1 MSLPT
6 QLTLLEELV
15 LLGIDDTTGSLR
27 QTPPLAF
34 GYALAGALLSDL
46 ALRNR
51 IDTDPAK
58 VFVIDP
64 SPTGDTLLDQALT
77 QIAAE
82 SEPRPVSRWLATF
95 SYDRGKWEQAALSRL
110 VARNILRIDTQK
122 ILWVF
127 GVRRYPLIDNREVTE
142 VKTRLSALILGDDIP
157 DPRDAVLIS
166 LLAACNL
173 VSHVFPEPAYA
184 HRSERIARLARLE
197 QIGRDVGT
205 CINDLARA
213 IMAINPMGG

>member
-1 MSLPT
+1 MALPA
-6 QLTLLEELV
+6 QLTFVEELV

-51 IDTDPAK
+51 IDTDPSK

-64 SPTGDTLLDQALT
+64 TPTGDPLLDQALAR
-77 QIAAE
+77 IVGE

-95 SYDRGKWEQAALSRL
+95 AYDRTQWEEAALARL

-127 GVRRYPLIDNREVTE
+127 GVRRYPLLDNHEVTE
-142 VKTRLSALILGDDIP
+142 VKTRLAALILGDDIP

-166 LLAACNL
+166 LLSACNL
-173 VSHVFPEPAYA
+173 VAHVFPEPIYA
-184 HRSERIARLARLE
+184 ARSERVARLAKLE
-197 QIGRDVGT
+197 QIGRDVGA
-205 CINDLARA
+205 CISDLARA
-213 IMAINPMGG
+213 IMAVHPMGG